1 MHAPNFP
8 LQLRWA
14 GRRWLVCFGSNVL
27 GFAPNYR
34 SAETLATRLQ
44 YPLSH

>member
-1 MHAPNFP
+1 MFAPNFS

-14 GRRWLVCFGSNVL
+14 GRRWLVCLGSSVL

-34 SAETLATRLQ
+34 GAETLATRLQ
-44 YPLSH
+44 HHLSH